1 MDNRRPLTEPEYG
14 PCTRSFPEVSGDYW
28 LEIAV
33 KMAKLAFLYRDACVN
48 GDGDLAYMVQN
59 LNDADVQMANRL
71 TGGELRI
78 PGAKP

>member
-14 PCTRSFPEVSGDYW
+14 PCTRRFPEVSGDYW

-48 GDGDLAYMVQN
+48 GDGDL
-59 LNDADVQMANRL
+59 NDADVQMANRL